1 MKNNVEEIW
10 ETNLNPKFTFDSFVV
25 GDSNRL
31 AVVSAHAVAENPGSI
46 HNPLFLYGK
55 SGIGKTT
62 LLRLITNLEEVDE
75 GSINVEGRISY
86 SPQSC
91 ALLDNYNSIK
101 NIKIFTGKNIN
112 EIEKYLGLFFDKS
125 IMQLNC
131 CHLSG
136 GQRQIVNVVRALLAD
151 SDIVILDEPFN
162 NLDYDSISKLF
173 EVINNTINNRLLI
186 IVSHNL
192 DIINC
197 KDFIEVDLNQLL
209 K

>member
-1 MKNNVEEIW
+1 MINICCISKHYDNEVIHD
-10 ETNLNPKFTFDSFVV
+10 FSYTFFD
-25 GDSNRL
+25 
-31 AVVSAHAVAENPGSI
+31 
-46 HNPLFLYGK
+46 HNKYLLHGK

-62 LLRLITNLEEVDE
+62 LLRLITNLEKVDE

-91 ALLDNYNSIK
+91 VLFDNYNSIK
-101 NIKIFTGKNIN
+101 NIKIFTGKSIN
-112 EIEKYLGLFFDKS
+112 EIEKYLSLFFDKS
-125 IMQLNC
+125 IMQLDC

-136 GQRQIVNVVRALLAD
+136 GQKQIVNVVRALLAD

-162 NLDYDSISKLF
+162 NLDYDSISKLL

>member
-1 MKNNVEEIW
+1 MINICCISKHYDNEVIHD
-10 ETNLNPKFTFDSFVV
+10 FSYTFFD
-25 GDSNRL
+25 
-31 AVVSAHAVAENPGSI
+31 
-46 HNPLFLYGK
+46 HNKYLLHGK

-62 LLRLITNLEEVDE
+62 LLRLITNLEKVDD
-75 GSINVEGRISY
+75 GSLNVEGRISY

-101 NIKIFTGKNIN
+101 NIKIFTGKSIN

-136 GQRQIVNVVRALLAD
+136 GQKQIVNVVRALLAD

>member
-1 MKNNVEEIW
+1 
-10 ETNLNPKFTFDSFVV
+10 
-25 GDSNRL
+25 
-31 AVVSAHAVAENPGSI
+31 
-46 HNPLFLYGK
+46 
-55 SGIGKTT
+55 
-62 LLRLITNLEEVDE
+62 
-75 GSINVEGRISY
+75 
-86 SPQSC
+86 
-91 ALLDNYNSIK
+91 
-101 NIKIFTGKNIN
+101 
-112 EIEKYLGLFFDKS
+112 
-125 IMQLNC
+125 MQLNC
-131 CHLSG
+131 CLLSG